1 LVGNPIILKHAHN
14 VPCSAQL
21 IEVIIDEAG
30 ASKGSLQNL
39 FLSYDQIG
47 DVIADKRVQGVAVTG
62 SERGG
67 SSVAEA
73 AGKNI
78 KKSTMELGGNDPFIV
93 LVDAESTVLMNVLC
107 VASNYTSG

>member
-1 LVGNPIILKHAHN
+1 M
-14 VPCSAQL
+14 
-21 IEVIIDEAG
+21 
-30 ASKGSLQNL
+30 QNL
-39 FLSYDQIG
+39 FLSYAQIG

-93 LVDAESTVLMNVLC
+93 LADADSTILKM
-107 VASNYTSG
+107 Y